1 MMIIRDSLIQKF
13 HAFLRESGCTC
24 VDDLNAIMDDIEA
37 HATVNYDNATIDFT
51 TQRVETELSYL
62 GTLKVFTNNKSED
75 CEEQFTET
83 VMYTVVSETSK
94 TKVNG
99 VLVSGGLVGGT
110 GYEGVQGGA
119 GETYQNQMQLAVQG
133 VGRTETFDTTI
144 FVPRET
150 RVKVSIEKRIETF
163 TCDVTDFVVTFSGK
177 KSSIVCKCRK
187 KDEKQAKNKMF
198 QIEDIFES
206 GPCGEDS
213 HSHHHEKELSIRLN
227 GKCTWSETSI
237 SLQCSNPEPLKISS
251 EVTVTI

>member
-13 HAFLRESGCTC
+13 HAFLQESGCTC

-51 TQRVETELSYL
+51 TQR
-62 GTLKVFTNNKSED
+62 LKVFTNNKSED

-94 TKVNG
+94 TKVKG

-119 GETYQNQMQLAVQG
+119 GETYQNQMQPAVQG

-177 KSSIVCKCRK
+177 KSSIKCKCRK